1 MSGRVRERI
10 GLGLGGIVSLASVLA
25 AIACSSESSDDGTS
39 RVGGGCG
46 TDGAR
51 PCAEVGAECV
61 LDAGCASGSC
71 VAGQCVATGGGSGG
85 ASVPGETGAGGSF
98 ILTDDFEPAAGTGQD
113 VCVDLQ
119 VDFERITPTVVLL
132 IDRSGS
138 MEQAFDDG
146 RDRWETLVATLTDPQ
161 SSVLRRLESSVRF
174 GMALYS
180 SDRGFGSGAQP
191 RECPILTSVDIQID
205 NFSTMIAMLGDAA
218 NGPDGD
224 TPTAESVALVTAQL
238 AAVTE
243 AGPKSI
249 ILATD
254 GDPDTCI
261 DPDSN
266 NQQASKDL
274 SVAAVQAAFAAG
286 ITTHVI
292 SVGDEVTQT
301 HLKALAVAGAG
312 GDAAAEAFTALNTE
326 ALESAFASIIG
337 SVRTCD
343 FTLEGTVDA
352 ADASRGAVLL
362 DGAAL
367 TFGDPNGWVM
377 PDETTVRLQGSA
389 CDQIQS
395 DATGISMSFPC
406 DVIEIVPR

>member
-1 MSGRVRERI
+1 
-10 GLGLGGIVSLASVLA
+10 LAVVLA
-25 AIACSSESSDDGTS
+25 GSACSSEGGDGGTS
-39 RVGGGCG
+39 LVGGGCG
-46 TDGAR
+46 TDGAP

-61 LDAGCASGSC
+61 RGNACASGSC
-71 VAGQCVATGGGSGG
+71 VGGQCVASGTSGAGGGGSI
-85 ASVPGETGAGGSF
+85 PGETGSGGSF
-98 ILTDDFEPAAGTGQD
+98 ILTDDFEPAAGSGED

-119 VDFERITPTVVLL
+119 VEFERITPTVVLL

-138 MEQAFDDG
+138 MEQAFDGG
-146 RDRWETLVATLTDPQ
+146 RDRWQTLVDTLTDPQ
-161 SSVLRRLESSVRF
+161 SSLLERLQSSVRF

-180 SDRGFGSGAQP
+180 SDQGFGRGAQP
-191 RECPILTSVDIQID
+191 RECPVLTSVEIGIE
-205 NFSTMIAMLGDAA
+205 NFSAMSAVLGDAA

-224 TPTAESVALVTAQL
+224 TPTAESL
-238 AAVTE
+238 AAVAAQLGAVTE
-243 AGPKSI
+243 PGPKSI

-254 GDPDTCI
+254 GDPDTCA

-286 ITTHVI
+286 ISTRVI
-292 SVGDEVTQT
+292 SVGDEVTQS

-343 FTLEGTVDA
+343 FTLEGTVAA
-352 ADASRGAVLL
+352 ADAARGRVLL

-367 TFGDPNGWVM
+367 AFGDANGWVM
-377 PDETTVRLQGSA
+377 PDESTVRLQGSA

-406 DVIEIVPR
+406 DAIEIVPR